1 MYALE
6 QWPLPIFHL
15 GGLPPESIARMF
27 AIAFDLD
34 TEMLQQVYPGESWRN
49 AYAEIK
55 KVLVAE
61 GFDWQ
66 QGSVYFG
73 RSDKMT
79 MVRCMKAGRKL
90 ARELP
95 WFRAAVRDMRMLRIE
110 DNNDMLPMLDDED
123 MPPLH

>member
-6 QWPLPIFHL
+6 QLTLPTLYL
-15 GGLPPESIARMF
+15 GGLPPESTARMF

-34 TEMLQQVYPGESWRN
+34 TEMLQKLYPGESWRN

-55 KVLVAE
+55 KILVAE

-66 QGSVYFG
+66 QGSVYFA

-79 MVRCMKAGRKL
+79 MVQCTIV
-90 ARELP
+90 ARRLSRALP
-95 WFRAAVRDMRMLRIE
+95 WFRGSVRDIRMLRIE
-110 DNNDMLPMLDDED
+110 DTNDLMPAIDDV
-123 MPPLH
+123 